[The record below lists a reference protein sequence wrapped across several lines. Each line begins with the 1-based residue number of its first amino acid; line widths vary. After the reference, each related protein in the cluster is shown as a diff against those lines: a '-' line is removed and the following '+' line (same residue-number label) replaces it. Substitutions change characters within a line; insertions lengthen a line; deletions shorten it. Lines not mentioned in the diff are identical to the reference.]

1 MYVNAN
7 CFHIQPRSYEE
18 TPAESYSSSSY
29 PFGEPSTYSN
39 DSGFGQGS
47 PISNGQQQQTYGGGG
62 YGDYDFD
69 STEANQTPQKTTP
82 QSPQR
87 MPDAILNMA
96 AKGEGDKKP
105 FSYIADVNAIK
116 EQRDRV
122 RKK

>member
-1 MYVNAN
+1 MDRNAD
-7 CFHIQPRSYEE
+7 CFHIQPKSYED
-18 TPAESYSSSSY
+18 TSTDYSSSAY

-47 PISNGQQQQTYGGGG
+47 PVSNGQQTYGGYG
-62 YGDYDFD
+62 GDYDFNSSYSAD
-69 STEANQTPQKTTP
+69 ATQTPQKATN
-82 QSPQR
+82 SPQR